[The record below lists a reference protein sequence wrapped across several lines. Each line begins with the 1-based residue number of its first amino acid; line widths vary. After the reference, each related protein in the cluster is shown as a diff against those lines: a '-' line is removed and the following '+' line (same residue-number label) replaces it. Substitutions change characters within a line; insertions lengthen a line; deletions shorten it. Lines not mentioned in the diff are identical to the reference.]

1 MFTDTHS
8 HLSYLSDRGFDLSEV
23 LARLALE
30 HFPYVMDAGTKAS
43 DLSERIS
50 LINTAL
56 SRISVENGLFCIP
69 GTDIQLP
76 TNRTA
81 DDIRKEAVSLIH
93 YTAGIWPDP
102 DAIKDRDNQIKTL
115 RSVVESSLSNKDGLP
130 RISCIGECGHDHHW
144 DIAGTDHRD
153 EADFAT
159 DAMFTAESEL
169 FEMQIALA
177 KEFNLPVMVHTRD
190 AFDYSYSSIR
200 NMEYNNGEIHCFSYG
215 IEEAEKF
222 LDLGWY
228 IALGGGVTYTKKSKQ
243 EAMDALI
250 RYIPDDMLLLE
261 TDAPYLAP
269 VPERGKPNSPLL
281 IKHTYAY
288 IAERRGISVEK
299 LAELVLTNT
308 RRLYAD

>member
-8 HLSYLSDRGFDLSEV
+8 HLSYLADRGLILSEV
-23 LARLALE
+23 LAQLALE

-43 DLSERIS
+43 DLSERAA
-50 LINTAL
+50 LINDAL
-56 SRISVENGLFCIP
+56 TRISEDGPLSAVITASG
-69 GTDIQLP
+69 
-76 TNRTA
+76 RTA
-81 DDIRKEAVSLIH
+81 ADIREEAGNLIH

-102 DAIKDRDNQIKTL
+102 EAVKNRVTEIATL
-115 RSVVESSLSNKDGLP
+115 RSVVERSLSGKDGLP
-130 RISCIGECGHDHHW
+130 RITCIGECGHDHHW

-159 DAMFTAESEL
+159 PAMFEAESEL

-177 KEFNLPVMVHTRD
+177 REFNLPVMVHTRD
-190 AFDYSYSSIR
+190 AFQFTYDSIK
-200 NMEYNNGEIHCFSYG
+200 NMGYNNGEIHCYSYG
-215 IEEAEKF
+215 LDEAKKF
-222 LDLGWY
+222 LDLDWY

-269 VPERGKPNSPLL
+269 VPERGKPNTPLL

-288 IAERRGISVEK
+288 IAERRGISVER
-299 LAELVLTNT
+299 LAELVLANT
-308 RRLYAD
+308 HRLYGD